1 MNSSALL
8 AHPGEED
15 TAIHAA
21 GEEDTAIQLPRA
33 LVVWPWLAWACLAGQ
48 AA

>member
-8 AHPGEED
+8 THPGEED

-21 GEEDTAIQLPRA
+21 GEDTAIQLPPA